1 MGIMWIHKSKIAQ
14 AYKFYKKID
23 IFGYP
28 IIYCDRE
35 VNDEDDDGAGEDE
48 KDDLTIKFIQQ
59 IPYQNRQLPNRL
71 SCHNF
76 HYHLYRRH

>member
-1 MGIMWIHKSKIAQ
+1 MWIHKSRIAQ
-14 AYKFYKKID
+14 AYKFSKKIA

-48 KDDLTIKFIQQ
+48 KDDLTIKIYPTNS
-59 IPYQNRQLPNRL
+59 ILKPTTTE
-71 SCHNF
+71 SA
-76 HYHLYRRH
+76 